1 MKRQSNSP
9 ERRRWLAPLCGL
21 GAVFLVKLIVFS
33 QLRDHPLLQP
43 GAGLDTTA
51 YVDLARRVLAGDW
64 GLGPG
69 LYYVS
74 PLYIY
79 FLAVVYGLT
88 QSFTAVH
95 IVQLALGTATA
106 GLVFVMAREWGTVR
120 AGWIAATMVGG
131 CGVLTFHEIVLMQ
144 SALDPF
150 LTACALTSL
159 TLALRWDEHTPT
171 AGGVRPG
178 WFLATGACF
187 GIQALNRP
195 QILLPVLVIVLLL
208 AAARRA
214 KPAVLVATGLV
225 AAMLPVAARNVI
237 VAGQW
242 SLVSSHGG
250 LNFYIGNHDSATGLY
265 QLIPGIRPEI
275 EGQREDTR
283 RVAEAAAG
291 RSLSDDEVSG
301 YFFDR
306 AWQWIREEPAAAVR
320 LFGRKL
326 ALAVHADHVALPH
339 SFEFFADDERTILR
353 WLVVNP
359 WMVFPLGLAGFLF
372 TPSPR
377 LRRASPPG
385 VGLRPF
391 WIWAAFVPAYAV
403 ALAVFFLA
411 ERYRLPLFIP
421 LFVTA
426 GMFLDRL
433 LDRVAGPERLSFQQW
448 MRVAGAVGVI
458 AVVVNWPFRLADNR
472 EGDRL
477 RMVQHAANR
486 KDPVEAERWATVVLA
501 SPAASKQ
508 VEERIGRILLR
519 AGHPQAALPHLRNA
533 VANGGRGGELT
544 ADLAEALQGAGDT
557 QAALATLQSTDWS
570 GTATPILL
578 RAGRLASTTGAKE
591 LAVTMFRRATEAEPA
606 SSDAWAQLGFAL
618 LFSDRVAEAES
629 ALQQAVRLKPADAVA
644 LGGLAVCAA
653 RLGRTGEALERAN
666 AALALDPLEPLARQV
681 RAALA
686 RR

>member
-1 MKRQSNSP
+1 MKRRSP
-9 ERRRWLAPLCGL
+9 SRTRRNWVVPVCGI
-21 GAVFLVKLIVFS
+21 GAVFVLKLIVFS
-33 QLRDHPLLQP
+33 QLREHPLLQP

-51 YVDLARRVLAGDW
+51 YVDLAKRVLAGDW

-95 IVQLALGTATA
+95 VVQLAMGTATA
-106 GLVFVMAREWGTVR
+106 GLVFVMAREWGSVR
-120 AGWIAATMVGG
+120 AGWLAAAMVAG
-131 CGVLTFHEIVLMQ
+131 CGALTFHEIVLLQ

-150 LTACALTSL
+150 LTACGLTSL
-159 TLALRWDEHTPT
+159 TLALRSDEHARS
-171 AGGVRPG
+171 AGGVRAG
-178 WFLATGACF
+178 WFLTSGACF

-214 KPAVLVATGLV
+214 KPAGLVAAGLV
-225 AAMLPVAARNVI
+225 AAMLPVAARNVV

-242 SLVSSHGG
+242 SLVSSHG
-250 LNFYIGNHDSATGLY
+250 LNFYIGNHASATGLY

-291 RSLSDDEVSG
+291 RSLSDDQVSD

-306 AWQWIREEPAAAVR
+306 AWEWIRQEPVAAAR

-326 ALAVHADHVALPH
+326 ALAIHADHVALPH
-339 SFEFFADDERTILR
+339 SFEFFADDERTMLR
-353 WLVVNP
+353 WLAVNP
-359 WMVFPLGLAGFLF
+359 WIVFPLGLAGLLIAR
-372 TPSPR
+372 PR
-377 LRRASPPG
+377 G
-385 VGLRPF
+385 MTF

-426 GMFLDRL
+426 GMFIDWL
-433 LDRVAGPERLSFQQW
+433 LDRVAGPEHLSFPQW
-448 MRVAGAVGVI
+448 MRVAGAVGII
-458 AVVVNWPFRLADNR
+458 AVIVNWPFRLADNR

-486 KDPVEAERWATVVLA
+486 QDHVEAERWASLVLA
-501 SPAASKQ
+501 SPAASTQ

-519 AGHPQAALPHLRNA
+519 AGQPQAALPHLRNA
-533 VANGGRGGELT
+533 VSNGGRGGELMV
-544 ADLAEALQGAGDT
+544 DLIEALHRVGDT
-557 QAALATLQSTDWS
+557 QAVSSILQSTDWS
-570 GTATPILL
+570 GTDAPIVL
-578 RAGRLASTTGAKE
+578 RAGRLASAVGPKE
-591 LAVTMFRRATEAEPA
+591 LAVTLFRRVTEAEPA
-606 SSDAWAQLGFAL
+606 SADAWAQLGFAL

-629 ALQQAVRLKPADAVA
+629 ALQRAVRLKPADAVA

-653 RLGRTGEALERAN
+653 RLGRTGEALQHAN
-666 AALALDPLEPLARQV
+666 AALALDPSEPLARQV
-681 RAALA
+681 RAAIA